1 MSTRK
6 PLPRG
11 VDLLP
16 SGAFRARF
24 NYQAR
29 QYSAVHDTAK
39 HAEAWI
45 VRTRRDL
52 SLGLHQEPAADQS
65 AAPVFQPYADAWLA
79 RRRIKESTRGLYAGI
94 IATHLIPVFGRTR
107 LDRIT
112 PTMVSDWHTDLL
124 PDHPTRRAHAYALL
138 RTILNTAVEEDLI
151 AANPCRIKGAGQ
163 AKRASRTEVP
173 TVVQVAALAEAM
185 PPGKYRTMTLMAAWC
200 GLRFGE
206 LAALRRKD
214 VELDRDGAPVVVKVQ
229 RGVYR
234 GVVDTPKSAAGVRG
248 VAIPPHIRSAVAEQL
263 AGRPKAGDALL
274 FPGKRSA
281 ELMAHDQYRNAFY
294 RARAV
299 VGLPTLRPHDLR
311 HFSAT
316 TAARTGAS
324 LAELQARLGHSTV
337 NAAMRYQH
345 AVQGRDAAI
354 AEAMSRL
361 AAVPVALETT
371 VPTESGHADRFAG
384 PDDSGAAV
392 PSLTERVKAAGTP
405 LASALPRGTVTL
417 SLRETSRILDGTP
430 PATIKQLITNG
441 RLAAVRD
448 GRGALR
454 VLEESINEHL
464 RAATP

>member
-1 MSTRK
+1 MSTK
-6 PLPRG
+6 KALPRG

-24 NYQAR
+24 TYQGR
-29 QYSAVHDTAK
+29 QFSAAHDTAK
-39 HAEAWI
+39 QAEAWI

-52 SLGLHQEPAADQS
+52 ALGLHHDPAADQS
-65 AAPVFQPYADAWLA
+65 AAPVFQPYAESWLA
-79 RRRIKESTRGLYAGI
+79 RRRIKDSTRGLYAGI
-94 IATHLIPVFGRTR
+94 ITNHLLPAFGRKR

-112 PTMVSDWHTDLL
+112 PTMVRDWHAALL

-138 RTILNTAVEEDLI
+138 RTILGSAVDEDVL
-151 AANPCRIKGAGQ
+151 AANPCRVKGAGQ
-163 AKRASRTEVP
+163 ARRATRTEVP
-173 TVVQVAALAEAM
+173 TVAQVAALAEAM
-185 PPGKYRTMTLMAAWC
+185 PAGKYRTMTLLAAWC

-214 VELDRDGAPVVVKVQ
+214 VDLVQGVPVVVKVR

-234 GVVDTPKSAAGVRG
+234 GVVDSPKSAAGVRD
-248 VAIPPHIRSAVAEQL
+248 VVIPPHVRPLLAEHL
-263 AGRPKAGDALL
+263 ATRPKAPDALL

-294 RARAV
+294 RARAE

-354 AEAMSRL
+354 AEAMSSL
-361 AAVPVALETT
+361 AAPAAVPVPVAEAPAL
-371 VPTESGHADRFAG
+371 
-384 PDDSGAAV
+384 
-392 PSLTERVKAAGTP
+392 SLLERVRAAGHP
-405 LASALPRGTVTL
+405 PEHVLPPGTVTL
-417 SLRETSRILDGTP
+417 SLREVGKQLGDS
-430 PATIKQLITNG
+430 PATVKQLVEAG
-441 RLAAVRD
+441 DLVAVWDR
-448 GRGALR
+448 RGALR
-454 VLEESINEHL
+454 VLEESLSQHL
-464 RAATP
+464 KATRARWDAEEQAQ